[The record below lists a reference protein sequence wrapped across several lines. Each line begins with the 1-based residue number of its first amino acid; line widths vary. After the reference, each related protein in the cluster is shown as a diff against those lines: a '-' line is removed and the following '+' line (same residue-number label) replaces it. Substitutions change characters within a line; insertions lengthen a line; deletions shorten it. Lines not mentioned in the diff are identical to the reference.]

1 MESKNATGKA
11 SEGRRIGRTLAVV
24 LMLLNASCTSLLGN
38 GTPPSSYAVLTD
50 AGPVL
55 VDADGFAHGFTQA
68 ALEAS
73 VRKAM
78 IQAHR
83 GQLRVIG
90 VGEVTPTR
98 RMLLH
103 VEEGFR
109 PTRAQVTLELFRAG
123 KLVKSVS
130 MAAPEPGAFPESVFI
145 RSVADLARRLL
156 PPVGPNATT
165 LSPYN
170 FHA

>member
-1 MESKNATGKA
+1 MVSKNASEKI
-11 SEGRRIGRTLAVV
+11 SEGPRICRSLAVV
-24 LMLLNASCTSLLGN
+24 FTLLSASCTNLLGN
-38 GTPPSSYAVLTD
+38 GAPPLSYAVLTG
-50 AGPVL
+50 AGSVL
-55 VDADGFAHGFTQA
+55 VDADGFAHGFTQS

-83 GQLRVIG
+83 GQLRELR

-109 PTRAQVTLELFRAG
+109 PTRAQLTLELFRAG
-123 KLVKSVS
+123 RLVKSVS

-145 RSVADLARRLL
+145 HSIADLTRQML
-156 PPVGPNATT
+156 PPLDPNDTMPKLPDPVT
-165 LSPYN
+165 
-170 FHA
+170 